1 MRFLIKFHEILQ
13 SDGEGKE
20 RFLMYNREI
29 PFKTDV
35 NSRLKWTVIPLNAGG
50 PLVSQLALK
59 LLGILGFAW

>member
-35 NSRLKWTVIPLNAGG
+35 NSRLKWTVIPLKG
-50 PLVSQLALK
+50 PLVSQLGLK